1 MPDSPSTELRK
12 LIAERN
18 KIYASPAGPSGG
30 PSQNQ
35 LSRLREIES
44 RTRDIQRGVM
54 STTGKRVAE
63 LVKKTTGSGW
73 GASPTGGPQRRTT
86 PVKVA
91 DAGAADKRRQE
102 LIREEMALGPMISAE
117 GKGGFFEAI
126 RDPTTGEL
134 TSIAPGVGADIR
146 LGKVTPG
153 VTGGRSGA
161 GTPKRDL
168 GLLDGLTVADVKKF
182 YLALTDEEL
191 VKVQNQ
197 LVEAGLTS
205 DKVRLGIRDGA
216 TADAMMNLLEIW
228 QANPKPIKDLL
239 GELKRARAAELD
251 ADVRK
256 LAGVGKDGKAGAT
269 ARTAVIKL
277 TDESTLG
284 SMIDT
289 IAVDLFGE
297 KIDDQR
303 KAQLVAKLQDQE
315 RASKTGD
322 AQADYDIMSAEE
334 AAAAGPEA
342 SELDRFMGALIG
354 QESGGAEDAV
364 NADSGAMGLGQIMPE
379 NWGPWAAEAGADPA
393 DFSAGNQRRVIR
405 YKLAQYYA
413 NYGNWRDVALA
424 WYGGGGS
431 VQAIKSGR
439 ISGNATEAG
448 GYPSLNAYADKLL
461 ASMEG
466 QVAQGLTAGTQGGLT
481 IQERQ
486 SLADPQTRIENE
498 LKAMDPAKYFGT
510 QFYKQ
515 ASNFFSLLRGPE

>member
-12 LIAERN
+12 LIAERDQ
-18 KIYASPAGPSGG
+18 IYRKRTPGSPNGI
-30 PSQNQ
+30 SQEQ
-35 LSRLREIES
+35 LTRLRAIEA
-44 RTRDIQRGVM
+44 RTKELKRGVQ
-54 STTGKRVAE
+54 SATGKRVAE
-63 LVKKTTGSGW
+63 LVKKTTGSAW
-73 GASPTGGPQRRTT
+73 GSLPAQRGGPA
-86 PVKVA
+86 KIA

-102 LIREEMALGPMISAE
+102 LLREAMALGPMTGEE
-117 GKGGFFEAI
+117 GSGAFFETQI
-126 RDPTTGEL
+126 DPVTGQM
-134 TSIAPGVGADIR
+134 VGINPTDRAKGR
-146 LGKVTPG
+146 LGQVTPG

-161 GTPKRDL
+161 GTPKRNL
-168 GLLDGLTVADVKKF
+168 EMLDGLTVADIKKF
-182 YLALTDEEL
+182 YLGLTDDEL
-191 VKVQNQ
+191 IKVQNQ
-197 LVEAGLTS
+197 LIEAGFGGTS
-205 DKVRLGIRDGA
+205 PADRPKLGFRDGN
-216 TADAMMNLLEIW
+216 TAAALMDLITVW
-228 QANPKPIKDLL
+228 QANPKPIKELL
-239 GELKRARAAELD
+239 GDLRRAHAAEKD
-251 ADVRK
+251 PEVRK
-256 LAGVGKDGKAGAT
+256 LAGSGPDGKAGST

-297 KIDDQR
+297 RIDDQR

-342 SELDRFMGALIG
+342 SELDRFMSALIG
-354 QESGGAEDAV
+354 QESGGTEDAV
-364 NADSGAMGLGQIMPE
+364 NDRTGAMGLGQIMPD
-379 NWGPWAAEAGADPA
+379 NWGPWAAEAGVDPA
-393 DFSAGNQRRVIR
+393 DFSSGNQRRVIR

-413 NYGNWRDVALA
+413 NYGNWRDVAVA
-424 WYGGGGS
+424 WYSGS
-431 VQAIKSGR
+431 PTSGW
-439 ISGNATEAG
+439 SSATLSRGQGPNGDE
-448 GYPSLNAYADKLL
+448 PSMNDYADQVLGR
-461 ASMEG
+461 MQGE
-466 QVAQGLTAGTQGGLT
+466 VAQGLSAGTQGGLT

>member
-12 LIAERN
+12 LIAERDQ
-18 KIYASPAGPSGG
+18 IYRKPNGPNGV
-30 PSQNQ
+30 SQEQ
-35 LSRLREIES
+35 LSRLRAIEA
-44 RTRDIQRGVM
+44 RTKELKRGVE
-54 STTGKRVAE
+54 STAGKRVAE
-63 LVKKTTGSGW
+63 LVKKTTGSSW
-73 GASPTGGPQRRTT
+73 GSLPAKRGGPARTA
-86 PVKVA
+86 PSKVA

-102 LIREEMALGPMISAE
+102 LMREAMALGPMLGAE
-117 GKGGFFEAI
+117 GSGALFEAQT
-126 RDPTTGEL
+126 DPTTGEL
-134 TSIAPGVGADIR
+134 VGIGSGPGAKTRFGPR
-146 LGKVTPG
+146 
-153 VTGGRSGA
+153 VTGQRGA
-161 GTPKRDL
+161 VPKGKRDL
-168 GLLDGLTVADVKKF
+168 GLLDGLTVSDIKTF
-182 YLALTDEEL
+182 YLGLTDEEL

-197 LVEAGLTS
+197 LVEAGLTA
-205 DKVRLGIRDGA
+205 DKVRLGVRDSA
-216 TADAMMNLLEIW
+216 TADAMVNLLEIW

-256 LAGVGKDGKAGAT
+256 LAGSGPDGKAGST
-269 ARTAVIKL
+269 PRTAVIKL

-334 AAAAGPEA
+334 AAAAGPAA

-431 VQAIKSGR
+431 VQAMKEGR

-466 QVAQGLTAGTQGGLT
+466 QVAQGLSAGTQGGLT
-481 IQERQ
+481 IQERPG
-486 SLADPQTRIENE
+486 LADPQTRIENE